1 MTIWKGKSGKKPSG
15 GRYHSAEKKRKHELG
30 PDAKPTIAGKSDIKK
45 TVKQRG
51 GSTRTKL
58 VKALYANVTTA
69 GKTQKVKILN
79 VVENQ
84 ANRHFARRN
93 VITKGAKIKTSAGEA
108 IVTSRPTQD
117 GVVNAKLV
125 K

>member
-1 MTIWKGKSGKKPSG
+1 MTIWKGKSGKKPTG
-15 GRYHSAEKKRKHELG
+15 GRFHALRKKRKHELG
-30 PDAKPTIAGKSDIKK
+30 PDSKPTVASKSDVKK
-45 TVKQRG
+45 TVRQRG
-51 GSTRTKL
+51 GTTRTKL
-58 VKALYANVTTA
+58 VKALFANV
-69 GKTQKVKILN
+69 GKKKVKILN

-93 VITKGAKIKTSAGEA
+93 IITKGAKIKTEAGEA

-125 K
+125 SK